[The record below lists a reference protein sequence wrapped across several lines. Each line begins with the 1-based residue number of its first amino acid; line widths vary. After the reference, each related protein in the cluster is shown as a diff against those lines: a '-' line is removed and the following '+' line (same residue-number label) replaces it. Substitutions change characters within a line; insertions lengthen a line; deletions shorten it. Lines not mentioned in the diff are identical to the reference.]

1 MSFLVWLESEKQIY
15 TQTNGRTDTLYAFD
29 DTWLENNLYK
39 VIMKT
44 HGNHFWGWGFI
55 SSDFYGLAAEIPVL
69 IWPVEVRGNLKVDY
83 F

>member
-44 HGNHFWGWGFI
+44 HGNHF
-55 SSDFYGLAAEIPVL
+55 
-69 IWPVEVRGNLKVDY
+69 
-83 F
+83 